1 MFRGKGKSK
10 SSQHSES
17 GRESGKLGGS
27 SPEIILDGLN
37 QETNFEVFFLG
48 AVQDI
53 NMVTS
58 RKRDKEAQLVDQV
71 EEAQIDGKLPLTPR
85 DEDKVNITI
94 SRHGLKVLDS
104 TKKEVLQ
111 RHPLHII
118 AQVVHYEDGFG
129 KPNVAFKI
137 GQLQHSKDT
146 CIYQCYVFQCPNE
159 DQAQAVCQSLRNIFN
174 AITVQ

>member
-10 SSQHSES
+10 SSQHNEG
-17 GRESGKLGGS
+17 GRESGKMPNS
-27 SPEIILDGLN
+27 EIVIDGLN
-37 QETNFEVFFLG
+37 QEAHFEVCFLG
-48 AVQDI
+48 VVQDI
-53 NMVTS
+53 NMGTS

-71 EEAQIDGKLPLTPR
+71 EEAQIVGKLPLSPR
-85 DEDKVNITI
+85 DEDKVSISI

-104 TKKEVLQ
+104 TKKVLQ

-146 CIYQCYVFQCPNE
+146 CVYQCYVFQCPNE
-159 DQAQAVCQSLRNIFN
+159 DQAQAVCQSLQNIFN
-174 AITVQ
+174 AITVH

>member
-1 MFRGKGKSK
+1 MNMFRGKGKSK
-10 SSQHSES
+10 SSQHSET
-17 GRESGKLGGS
+17 GRESGKSGVS
-27 SPEIILDGLN
+27 VLDGLN
-37 QETNFEVFFLG
+37 QEAHFEVCFLG
-48 AVQDI
+48 VVRDI
-53 NMVTS
+53 NMGTS

-71 EEAQIDGKLPLTPR
+71 EEAQIDGKLPLSPR
-85 DEDKVNITI
+85 DEDKVFITI

-174 AITVQ
+174 VITVQ